1 MKKILILVSVC
12 LAGILLASC
21 TKDQA
26 QDILKLGDHT
36 YNVAAAIS
44 FEMEGDVSIDFDI
57 ASTSTHGFLKNL
69 KTCVGKTV
77 ELGKEVSGIEYSI
90 GCNGTPQ
97 LYTMLQGGKFVYN
110 DFKSGKMTI
119 KETNDG
125 YRLTIDAV
133 LASGDKLFLDI
144 NAVDEEIFNAR
155 QK

>member
-12 LAGILLASC
+12 LAGIFMASC
-21 TKDQA
+21 TKDEA
-26 QDILKLGDHT
+26 QDILKYGDHT
-36 YNVAAAIS
+36 YNVTAAIS

-57 ASTSTHGFLKNL
+57 SSNGTHGFLKNL

-77 ELGKEVSGIEYSI
+77 ELGKELSGIEYSI

-97 LYTMLQGGKFVYN
+97 LYTMLENGKFIYN

-119 KETNDG
+119 KEMKEG

-133 LASGDKLFLDI
+133 LASGEKMYLDI
-144 NAVDEEIFNAR
+144 YAVDEEIFNSR